1 MTNSIG
7 VVSKLFGKLAKGS
20 SVLDLQQCRLKSGYG
35 IEGDIHAN
43 PQSPRQVLIMR
54 QEDLQQGSLGFGPIA
69 AIDPGKFSENILIR
83 GIPASQFVPGAE
95 LRFADGG
102 AIRLTFYCEPCKRIA
117 GLVWSLSDIAQKR
130 GILGVVVNDGVLA
143 VGAEFM
149 IQSGVFE
156 ALSEIPYQR
165 FLDFLAKI
173 PVGKVATYQSVLV
186 GIGVDRGYLRA
197 IPGYL
202 QKAVLAGYPA
212 HRVLDSKGY
221 LTAHVAGQRALLIA
235 EGIEVIDNSDKPAVS
250 IEQYL
255 WNGNYWV
262 TAQA

>member
-20 SVLDLQQCRLKSGYG
+20 SVLNRQQCHLKAGYG

-69 AIDPGKFSENILIR
+69 AIDPGQFSENILIK

-95 LRFADGG
+95 LRFAGG
-102 AIRLTFYCEPCKRIA
+102 AAIRLTFYCEPCKRIA

-173 PVGKVATYQSVLV
+173 PNKAATGGFLMTTPSEKRATRRASAMLTM
-186 GIGVDRGYLRA
+186 GGVSNTT
-197 IPGYL
+197 
-202 QKAVLAGYPA
+202 VSN
-212 HRVLDSKGY
+212 RVRRSWISSGRR
-221 LTAHVAGQRALLIA
+221 T
-235 EGIEVIDNSDKPAVS
+235 E
-250 IEQYL
+250 
-255 WNGNYWV
+255 
-262 TAQA
+262 

>member
-20 SVLDLQQCRLKSGYG
+20 SVLELYQCHLKAGYG
-35 IEGDIHAN
+35 IEGDVHAN
-43 PQSPRQVLIMR
+43 PLSPRQVLIMC

-69 AIDPGKFSENILIR
+69 DIDPGEFSENILIK
-83 GIPASQFVPGAE
+83 GIAADQFVPGAE
-95 LRFADGG
+95 LRFAGG
-102 AIRLTFYCEPCKRIA
+102 AAIRLTFYCEPCKRIA
-117 GLVWSLSDIAQKR
+117 DLVWSLSDIVQKR
-130 GILGVVVNDGVLA
+130 GILGVVVNDGVLT
-143 VGAEFM
+143 VGAEFT
-149 IQSGVFE
+149 IQAGVFE

-165 FLDFLAKI
+165 FLDFLAQI
-173 PVGKVATYQSVLV
+173 PMGKVATYSSVLV

-212 HRVLDSKGY
+212 HRVLDSKGC
-221 LTAHVAGQRALLIA
+221 LTAHVADQKALLMA
-235 EGIEVIDNSDKPAVS
+235 EGIEVMDNPDKPAVS

-255 WNGNYWV
+255 WNGNYWI
-262 TAQA
+262 